1 MKTPDVAELNIEQVD
16 NINISKYFQSQDL
29 SIKMDKVKNVSLDS
43 LQIDKLNV
51 KMENVGFVVLAGHA
65 KNATFDVEK
74 AEEVDIKQLEA
85 DTLSIKISKVKT
97 YLGEGRKDIFS
108 NGNGLMKLNKIKA
121 KEKKG

>member
-1 MKTPDVAELNIEQVD
+1 
-16 NINISKYFQSQDL
+16 
-29 SIKMDKVKNVSLDS
+29 
-43 LQIDKLNV
+43 
-51 KMENVGFVVLAGHA
+51 MENVGFVVLAGHA

-121 KEKKG
+121 KEKKRMKLPRKNRKILFRWCRKK